1 MPARCGGREGTA
13 LPPEVA
19 EAAAAAAAA
28 HARGVSSS
36 VTPRRVLQMLP
47 APEELCMPLC
57 WERELLAELR
67 HAAIIQAA
75 MQQQVRADAMQ

>member
-1 MPARCGGREGTA
+1 
-13 LPPEVA
+13 
-19 EAAAAAAAA
+19 
-28 HARGVSSS
+28 
-36 VTPRRVLQMLP
+36 MLP